1 MDKQEILLSA
11 QKIIS
16 EKIQQLH
23 HLIVET
29 RQSNGETKSAM
40 GDKYETGAEMLQ
52 QEINH
57 LNHQLSENMKLQN
70 SLQRLNNKASITAD
84 LGALVETNNGI
95 FYISA
100 AAGTLNFQGR
110 KIMCVSPE
118 SPIAKVMNGLV
129 TGQTF
134 TLNGTPQTIMEIW

>member
-1 MDKQEILLSA
+1 
-11 QKIIS
+11 
-16 EKIQQLH
+16 
-23 HLIVET
+23 
-29 RQSNGETKSAM
+29 M
-40 GDKYETGAEMLQ
+40 GDKYETGAEILQ

-57 LNHQLSENMKLQN
+57 LNHQLSENMKLQD

-100 AAGTLNFQGR
+100 AAGTLSFQNR

-129 TGQTF
+129 TGRTF
-134 TLNGTPQTIMEIW
+134 PSNWSSQTIMGIW